1 MSITG
6 LYKEVLV
13 TVEMDDP
20 LRAVKEIFDHT
31 PFHHLLV
38 VERGKLFGVMSDR
51 DLLRSISPDIGKATA
66 TSHDDATLN
75 QRVHQVMSRHPVSLR
90 MDASL
95 HEAIEIFNAHSISCI
110 PIVTQDDRPVGILSW
125 RDIFN
130 AIGSGRLSLTAL
142 TN

>member
-6 LYKEVLV
+6 LYKEVIV

-38 VERGKLFGVMSDR
+38 IEKGKLYGVMSDR
-51 DLLRSISPDIGKATA
+51 DLLRSIGPDTGKKTA
-66 TSHDDATLN
+66 TSQDDATLN
-75 QRVHQVMSRHPVSLR
+75 KRVHQVMSRHPVSLH

-95 HEAIEIFNAHSISCI
+95 NEAIEIFNTHSISCI

-130 AIGSGRLSLTAL
+130 AIGSGKLSLSAL
-142 TN
+142 RN